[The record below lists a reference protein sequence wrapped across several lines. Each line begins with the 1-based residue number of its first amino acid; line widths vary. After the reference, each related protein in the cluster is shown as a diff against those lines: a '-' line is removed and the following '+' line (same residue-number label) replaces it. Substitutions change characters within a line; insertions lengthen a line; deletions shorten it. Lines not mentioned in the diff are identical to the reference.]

1 MAEVE
6 LPRVHAELEIARGR
20 VEAARRR
27 AKQLAAL
34 KSPLPGLGLELELG
48 GVRAGPGAAG
58 QADGLKGDLQ
68 LVGEA
73 ARETATAAER
83 DCRQRG
89 QRKVAEAQELRG
101 ELEVAHERARQVERG
116 AEEARRAAEAAVE
129 QERAAH
135 AATARDCRRAHEA
148 AAAVRQRCETELREV
163 AAQVHA
169 LEATVAGLGASTDL
183 FQTEARGMNALLAAR
198 DSEAAWNDCFAMI
211 EADNE
216 SLREAACEL
225 VAQLGAR
232 DTALDASEAELRQ
245 VGLALDG
252 VLAQVCILIS
262 MCVRVR
268 ACVIACVRACVR
280 LRACVCVCA
289 CSPMAW

>member
-1 MAEVE
+1 M
-6 LPRVHAELEIARGR
+6 
-20 VEAARRR
+20 
-27 AKQLAAL
+27 
-34 KSPLPGLGLELELG
+34 
-48 GVRAGPGAAG
+48 RAGPGAAG

-183 FQTEARGMNALLAAR
+183 FHTEARGMNALLAAR
-198 DSEAAWNDCFAMI
+198 DRE
-211 EADNE
+211 
-216 SLREAACEL
+216 LREA
-225 VAQLGAR
+225 
-232 DTALDASEAELRQ
+232 RQ
-245 VGLALDG
+245 V
-252 VLAQVCILIS
+252 
-262 MCVRVR
+262 
-268 ACVIACVRACVR
+268 
-280 LRACVCVCA
+280 LR
-289 CSPMAW
+289 

>member
-101 ELEVAHERARQVERG
+101 ELEVAHERARQAERG
-116 AEEARRAAEAAVE
+116 AEEARRGAEAAVE

-198 DSEAAWNDCFAMI
+198 DRE
-211 EADNE
+211 
-216 SLREAACEL
+216 LREA
-225 VAQLGAR
+225 
-232 DTALDASEAELRQ
+232 RQ
-245 VGLALDG
+245 V
-252 VLAQVCILIS
+252 Q
-262 MCVRVR
+262 
-268 ACVIACVRACVR
+268 
-280 LRACVCVCA
+280 
-289 CSPMAW
+289 